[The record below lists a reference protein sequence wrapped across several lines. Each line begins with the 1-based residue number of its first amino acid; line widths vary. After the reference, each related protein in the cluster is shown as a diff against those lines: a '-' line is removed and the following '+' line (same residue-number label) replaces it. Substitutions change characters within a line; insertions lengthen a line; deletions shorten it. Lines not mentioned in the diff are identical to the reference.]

1 MCNFWLFFFFK
12 SFWKNYTINRYL
24 LELLHSKFK
33 QLYRILLLE
42 SQMKKKIFVSTQG
55 LNSWNYFFFSTY
67 LPISIIHRATTRS
80 QSAQF
85 NFPRC
90 LFPVIKTSSGE
101 KCYFHEWRRVIM
113 GTVPT
118 SAIKGTEFHRAREH
132 CAYIKSLGVRLT
144 CLSLCFHGGSHARFS
159 FIEPFSILSPIS
171 FPFFFTIHASLWLF
185 LRIICLYIVYD
196 SLLFRF
202 VFPSN
207 LGLRSKFTVKEII
220 ILPLIRTIDSGWRS
234 RDCSRAMEVEI
245 ISRS

>member
-1 MCNFWLFFFFK
+1 
-12 SFWKNYTINRYL
+12 
-24 LELLHSKFK
+24 
-33 QLYRILLLE
+33 
-42 SQMKKKIFVSTQG
+42 
-55 LNSWNYFFFSTY
+55 
-67 LPISIIHRATTRS
+67 
-80 QSAQF
+80 
-85 NFPRC
+85 
-90 LFPVIKTSSGE
+90 
-101 KCYFHEWRRVIM
+101 M

-132 CAYIKSLGVRLT
+132 CAYIKSLGVRLSFSL
-144 CLSLCFHGGSHARFS
+144 LSWRQPCSIFVYRTVFNTFTHLFS
-159 FIEPFSILSPIS
+159 
-171 FPFFFTIHASLWLF
+171 FFFTIHASLWLF

>member
-1 MCNFWLFFFFK
+1 M
-12 SFWKNYTINRYL
+12 
-24 LELLHSKFK
+24 ELL
-33 QLYRILLLE
+33 
-42 SQMKKKIFVSTQG
+42 
-55 LNSWNYFFFSTY
+55 FFSTY

-171 FPFFFTIHASLWLF
+171 FPFFFHDPRFTLTIFENNLSIYRLWLLVVSF
-185 LRIICLYIVYD
+185 RI
-196 SLLFRF
+196 SF
-202 VFPSN
+202 
-207 LGLRSKFTVKEII
+207 
-220 ILPLIRTIDSGWRS
+220 
-234 RDCSRAMEVEI
+234 
-245 ISRS
+245 